1 MAVFRINKSKNYTV
15 MSNYHLK
22 DKKLSLKAKG
32 LLSIML
38 SLPDEWDYSING
50 LIKISKEGERA
61 IKSTLQ
67 ELKTNKYLTVTK
79 LYPNQTESKKIEYIY
94 DIFENPKKENQGVH
108 FVGVENVSVQNA
120 GQLNTKKLNTK
131 NKKKNIKEK
140 SNFEQRTYENK
151 DLEKLYINKML

>member
-32 LLSIML
+32 LLSMML

-50 LIKISKEGERA
+50 LMKISKEGKTA

-67 ELKTNKYLTVTK
+67 ELKTNKYLTITK
-79 LYPNQTESKKIEYIY
+79 SKDNQGKFEYIY
-94 DIFENPKKENQGVH
+94 DIFEKPDTGFLYLDKPSMDNLAVENQP
-108 FVGVENVSVQNA
+108 
-120 GQLNTKKLNTK
+120 QLNTKKLNTK

-140 SNFEQRTYENK
+140 SNFEQRTYKNK
-151 DLEKLYINKML
+151 ELEKLYINKML